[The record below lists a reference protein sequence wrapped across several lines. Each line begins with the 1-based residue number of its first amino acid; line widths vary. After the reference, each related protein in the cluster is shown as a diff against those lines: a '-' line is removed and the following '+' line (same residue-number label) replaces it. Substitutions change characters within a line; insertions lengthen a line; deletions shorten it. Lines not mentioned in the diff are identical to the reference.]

1 MLRPGRSLGHP
12 TRRHSDLG
20 GAAGAIWS
28 RGTPVRQAA
37 YSPRPP
43 PTPLPSPLRRL
54 DADLWR
60 YRWTLGPGLLCA
72 LASALF
78 TLFIPG
84 LVREAIDAIPRMV
97 AVQGFAAGTGAG
109 GLLYADFRQSLV
121 LLGAMILGLA
131 LVSGVFM
138 FLMRRL
144 VVVASRKIEYDL
156 RNRIYAH
163 LQRLSGAFYHRFA
176 TGDVMTR
183 ATSDVE
189 KVRRYVGPAL
199 MYLAR
204 AVAAIVMALTFML
217 AISPTLTFWA
227 ILPMPVLAV
236 SVFFVSRL
244 VHVRTDR
251 QQKAYSGLTSRVQE
265 ALSGIRVVK
274 AYAQEET
281 WGRRIDDA
289 SEDYQ
294 DKALSLAWVDS
305 AFRPVLMILIGTSTV
320 LVVGVGGRLVIEGA
334 LSLGNIAEFIIYV
347 ANLTWPVASFG
358 YVVSMVQQASA
369 SMARINEILDT
380 EPAVSDPLTGVVPG
394 GVAAE
399 AGGDG
404 AAPEVRGA
412 LSFDDV
418 TFRYTPDGPAVLDR
432 VSFDVPAGT
441 SLGIVGRTGSGK
453 STLVELVPRLMD
465 PTKGTVRVDGRDI
478 REMPLQVL
486 RGAIGYVP
494 QEVFLFSDTVG
505 NNIAFG
511 VPDAADDEVRQSAVE
526 ADLLA
531 NVEDFP
537 LGFET
542 MVGERGITLSGG
554 QKQRTAIARA
564 LIRRPPILLFDD
576 ALSAV
581 DTRTEATILANLRAQ
596 FGQRTVVVVSHRI
609 SAVQDAD
616 QIVVLD
622 RGRVSERG
630 THDELVAAGGAYATL
645 VRKQQLEAELEGA

>member
-1 MLRPGRSLGHP
+1 M
-12 TRRHSDLG
+12 
-20 GAAGAIWS
+20 A
-28 RGTPVRQAA
+28 
-37 YSPRPP
+37 
-43 PTPLPSPLRRL
+43 SPLRRL

-97 AVQGFAAGTGAG
+97 AVQGYAAGTAAG
-109 GLLYADFRQSLV
+109 EALFADFQASLV
-121 LLGAMILGLA
+121 LLGVMILGLA
-131 LVSGVFM
+131 VVSGLFM

-144 VVVASRKIEYDL
+144 VVVASRRIEADL
-156 RNRIYAH
+156 RGRLYAH
-163 LQRLSGAFYHRFA
+163 LQRLSGSFYHRFA

-183 ATSDVE
+183 ATSDIE

-199 MYLAR
+199 MYLSR
-204 AVAAIVMALTFML
+204 AIAAIVMALTFML

-227 ILPMPVLAV
+227 VLPMPVLAV

-251 QQKAYSGLTSRVQE
+251 QQSAYSALTSRVQE

-274 AYAQEET
+274 AYAQEEA

-289 SEDYQ
+289 SDDYQ
-294 DKALSLAWVDS
+294 RRALDLALVDA
-305 AFRPVLMILIGTSTV
+305 AFRPVLLILIGLSTV

-358 YVVSMVQQASA
+358 YVVSMIQQASA
-369 SMARINEILDT
+369 SMDRIATILDT
-380 EPAVSDPLTGVVPG
+380 EPVVADAPG
-394 GVAAE
+394 AAE
-399 AGGDG
+399 G
-404 AAPEVRGA
+404 APIEGRVTFDEVRY
-412 LSFDDV
+412 
-418 TFRYTPDGPAVLDR
+418 RYTDDGPAVLDG
-432 VSFDVPAGT
+432 VSFDAPAGT

-465 PTKGTVRVDGRDI
+465 PTSGTVRVDGRDV
-478 REMPLQVL
+478 REIPLVAL
-486 RGAIGYVP
+486 RSAVGYVP
-494 QEVFLFSDTVG
+494 QEVFLFSDTIG
-505 NNIAFG
+505 HNIAFG
-511 VPDAADDEVRQSAVE
+511 VPDAATAAIHEAARE

-531 NVEDFP
+531 NVEGFP

-542 MVGERGITLSGG
+542 RVGERGITLSGG

-564 LIRRPPILLFDD
+564 LIRRAPILIFDD

-581 DTRTEATILANLRAQ
+581 DTRTEATILENLRAQ
-596 FGQRTVVVVSHRI
+596 FGQRTVIVVSHRI

-616 QIVVLD
+616 QILVLD
-622 RGRVSERG
+622 DGRVSERG

-645 VRKQQLEAELEGA
+645 YRKQQLEAELAGV

>member
-1 MLRPGRSLGHP
+1 M
-12 TRRHSDLG
+12 
-20 GAAGAIWS
+20 A
-28 RGTPVRQAA
+28 
-37 YSPRPP
+37 
-43 PTPLPSPLRRL
+43 SPLRRL

-72 LASALF
+72 FASALF
-78 TLFIPG
+78 TLLIPG

-97 AVQGFAAGTGAG
+97 AVQGYAAATEAG
-109 GLLYADFRQSLV
+109 PALYDDFRWALV
-121 LLGAMILGLA
+121 LLGAMIIGLA
-131 LVSGVFM
+131 LISGLFM

-144 VVVASRKIEYDL
+144 VVVASRNIEYDL

-163 LQRLSGAFYHRFA
+163 LQQLSGDFYHRFA

-199 MYLAR
+199 MYIAR
-204 AVAAIVMALTFML
+204 AVAAIVAALTFML

-227 ILPMPVLAV
+227 ILPMPILAV
-236 SVFFVSRL
+236 AVFFVSRL

-281 WGRRIDDA
+281 WGRRIDEA

-294 DKALSLAWVDS
+294 DKALALAKVDA
-305 AFRPVLMILIGTSTV
+305 AFRPVLMVLIGTSTV
-320 LVVGVGGRLVIEGA
+320 LVVGVGGQLVIQGQ

-369 SMARINEILDT
+369 SMSRINEILDT
-380 EPAVSDPLTGVVPG
+380 APSVADPAL
-394 GVAAE
+394 
-399 AGGDG
+399 DG
-404 AAPEVRGA
+404 AQELDLEDAAPTVRGRV
-412 LSFDDV
+412 SFEDV
-418 TFRYTPDGPAVLDR
+418 TFRYTPDGPAVLDG

-441 SLGIVGRTGSGK
+441 SVGIVGRTGSGK

-465 PTKGTVRVDGRDI
+465 PTGGTVRVDGRDV
-478 REMPLQVL
+478 REMPLQTL

-494 QEVFLFSDTVG
+494 QEVFLFSDSIG

-511 VPDAADDEVRQSAVE
+511 VPDAEDAAIRDAAVE

-531 NVEDFP
+531 NVEGFP

-542 MVGERGITLSGG
+542 RVGERGITLSGG

-564 LIRRPPILLFDD
+564 LIRRPPVLIFDD

-581 DTRTEATILANLRAQ
+581 DTRTEATILQNLRSH
-596 FGQRTVVVVSHRI
+596 FGQRTVIVVSHRI

-616 QIVVLD
+616 QIVVLEA
-622 RGRVSERG
+622 GRVVEHGS
-630 THDELVAAGGAYATL
+630 HQELVEAGGQYATL
-645 VRKQQLEAELEGA
+645 YRKQQLEAELAGA

>member
-1 MLRPGRSLGHP
+1 M
-12 TRRHSDLG
+12 
-20 GAAGAIWS
+20 A
-28 RGTPVRQAA
+28 
-37 YSPRPP
+37 
-43 PTPLPSPLRRL
+43 SPLRRL

-97 AVQGFAAGTGAG
+97 AVQGTAAGTAAGAA
-109 GLLYADFRQSLV
+109 LAADFRWALV
-121 LLGAMILGLA
+121 MLGAMILGLA
-131 LVSGVFM
+131 LLSGLFM

-144 VVVASRKIEYDL
+144 VVVASRNIEFDL
-156 RNRIYAH
+156 RNRLYAH
-163 LQRLSGAFYHRFA
+163 LQTLSGSFYHRFA

-227 ILPMPVLAV
+227 VLPMPVLAV
-236 SVFFVSRL
+236 SVFFVSKL

-274 AYAQEET
+274 AYTQEET

-294 DKALSLAWVDS
+294 GRALDLAKVDA
-305 AFRPVLMILIGTSTV
+305 AFRPVLMILIGLSTV
-320 LVVGVGGRLVIEGA
+320 LVVGVGGRLVIAGQ

-358 YVVSMVQQASA
+358 YVVSMIQQASA
-369 SMARINEILDT
+369 SMARIAEILDT
-380 EPAVSDPLTGVVPG
+380 EP
-394 GVAAE
+394 GVADADAVTE
-399 AGGDG
+399 AGDIAGRLTFDG
-404 AAPEVRGA
+404 
-412 LSFDDV
+412 V
-418 TFRYTPDGPAVLDR
+418 TYRYTPDGPAVLDG

-441 SLGIVGRTGSGK
+441 SVGIVGRTGSGK
-453 STLVELVPRLMD
+453 STLVELIPRLMD
-465 PTKGTVRVDGRDI
+465 PTEGAVRVDGRDL
-478 REMPLQVL
+478 REVPLHTL
-486 RGAIGYVP
+486 RAAIGYVP

-511 VPDAADDEVRQSAVE
+511 VPEAEAAEITEAARE

-537 LGFET
+537 KGFET
-542 MVGERGITLSGG
+542 RVGERGITLSGG

-564 LIRRPPILLFDD
+564 LIRRAPILLFDD

-581 DTRTEATILANLRAQ
+581 DTRTEATILENLRAQ
-596 FGQRTVVVVSHRI
+596 FGQRTVVVVSHRV

-616 QIVVLD
+616 QILVLD
-622 RGRVSERG
+622 EGRVAERG
-630 THDELVAAGGAYATL
+630 THAELVAAGGAYATL

>member
-1 MLRPGRSLGHP
+1 M
-12 TRRHSDLG
+12 
-20 GAAGAIWS
+20 A
-28 RGTPVRQAA
+28 
-37 YSPRPP
+37 
-43 PTPLPSPLRRL
+43 SPLRRL

-97 AVQGFAAGTGAG
+97 AVQGYAAGTAAG
-109 GLLYADFRQSLV
+109 EALFADFRASLV
-121 LLGAMILGLA
+121 LLGAMILALA
-131 LVSGVFM
+131 AVSGLFM

-144 VVVASRKIEYDL
+144 VVVASRRIEADL
-156 RNRIYAH
+156 RGRLYAH
-163 LQRLSGAFYHRFA
+163 LQRLSGSFYHRFA

-183 ATSDVE
+183 ATSDIE

-199 MYLAR
+199 MYLSR
-204 AVAAIVMALTFML
+204 AIAAIVMALTFML

-227 ILPMPVLAV
+227 VLPMPVLAV

-251 QQKAYSGLTSRVQE
+251 QQSAYSALTSRVQE

-274 AYAQEET
+274 AYAQEEA
-281 WGRRIDDA
+281 WGRRIDAA
-289 SEDYQ
+289 SDDYQ
-294 DKALSLAWVDS
+294 RRALDLALVDA
-305 AFRPVLMILIGTSTV
+305 AFRPVLLILIGLSTV

-369 SMARINEILDT
+369 SMDRIATILDT
-380 EPAVSDPLTGVVPG
+380 EPVVSDAPGVT
-394 GVAAE
+394 
-399 AGGDG
+399 DG
-404 AAPEVRGA
+404 APIEGRVT
-412 LSFDDV
+412 FDDV
-418 TFRYTPDGPAVLDR
+418 VYRYTEDGPAVLDG
-432 VSFDVPAGT
+432 VSFDAPAGT

-453 STLVELVPRLMD
+453 STLVELIPRLMD
-465 PTKGTVRVDGRDI
+465 PTAGTVRVDGRDV
-478 REMPLQVL
+478 REIPLVAL
-486 RGAIGYVP
+486 RSAVGYVP
-494 QEVFLFSDTVG
+494 QEVFLFSDTIG
-505 NNIAFG
+505 HNIAFG
-511 VPDAADDEVRQSAVE
+511 VPDSPEAAVHDAARE

-531 NVEDFP
+531 NVEGFP
-537 LGFET
+537 RGFET
-542 MVGERGITLSGG
+542 RVGERGITLSGG

-564 LIRRPPILLFDD
+564 LIRRAPILIFDD

-581 DTRTEATILANLRAQ
+581 DTRTEATILENLRAQ
-596 FGQRTVVVVSHRI
+596 FGQRTVIVVSHRI

-616 QIVVLD
+616 QILVLD
-622 RGRVSERG
+622 DGHVAERG
-630 THDELVAAGGAYATL
+630 THDELVSAGGAYATL
-645 VRKQQLEAELEGA
+645 YRKQQLEAELAGA

>member
-1 MLRPGRSLGHP
+1 MAS
-12 TRRHSDLG
+12 S
-20 GAAGAIWS
+20 
-28 RGTPVRQAA
+28 
-37 YSPRPP
+37 
-43 PTPLPSPLRRL
+43 LRRL

-97 AVQGFAAGTGAG
+97 TVQGFAAGTAAG
-109 GLLYADFRQSLV
+109 ESLYGEFRQSLL
-121 LLGAMILGLA
+121 LLGAMILALA
-131 LVSGVFM
+131 LASGVFM

-144 VVVASRKIEYDL
+144 VVVASRQIEYDL
-156 RNRIYAH
+156 RNRLYAH

-199 MYLAR
+199 MYVAR
-204 AVAAIVMALTFML
+204 AAAAIVAALTFML

-227 ILPMPVLAV
+227 VLPMPILAV

-294 DKALSLAWVDS
+294 DKALGLARVDA
-305 AFRPVLMILIGTSTV
+305 AFRPVLMVLIGTSTV

-358 YVVSMVQQASA
+358 YVVSMIQQASA
-369 SMARINEILDT
+369 SMARINEIMDA
-380 EPAVSDPLTGVVPG
+380 EPAVADPDGLALPASADE
-394 GVAAE
+394 AAGARADDMAGAPLADETE
-399 AGGDG
+399 A
-404 AAPEVRGA
+404 AAIQGA
-412 LSFDDV
+412 LHFDDV

-432 VSFDVPAGT
+432 VTFEVPAGT

-465 PTKGTVRVDGRDI
+465 PTSGTVRVDGRDV
-478 REMPLQVL
+478 REIPLQTL

-511 VPDAADDEVRQSAVE
+511 VPQADDDEIRGAAVE

-542 MVGERGITLSGG
+542 LVGERGITLSGG

-581 DTRTEATILANLRAQ
+581 DTRTEATILDNLRAQ

-616 QIVVLD
+616 QIIVLD
-622 RGRVSERG
+622 DGRVAERG
-630 THDELVAAGGAYATL
+630 SHDALVEAGGAYATL
-645 VRKQQLEAELEGA
+645 VRKQKLEAELEGA

>member
-1 MLRPGRSLGHP
+1 M
-12 TRRHSDLG
+12 
-20 GAAGAIWS
+20 A
-28 RGTPVRQAA
+28 
-37 YSPRPP
+37 
-43 PTPLPSPLRRL
+43 SPLRRL
-54 DADLWR
+54 NADLWR

-72 LASALF
+72 LISALF

-97 AVQGFAAGTGAG
+97 AVQGYAAGTAAG
-109 GLLYADFRQSLV
+109 GMLYDDFRMSLV
-121 LLGAMILGLA
+121 LLGGMILGLA
-131 LVSGVFM
+131 ALSGLFM

-144 VVVASRKIEYDL
+144 VVVASRYIEYDL
-156 RNRIYAH
+156 RNQLYAH
-163 LQRLSGAFYHRFA
+163 LQRLSGAFYHRFP

-183 ATSDVE
+183 ATSDIE

-281 WGRRIDDA
+281 WGRRIDTS

-294 DKALSLAWVDS
+294 ARALDLALVDA
-305 AFRPVLMILIGTSTV
+305 AFRPVLMILIGLSTV
-320 LVVGVGGRLVIEGA
+320 LVVGVGGRLVIAGQ

-369 SMARINEILDT
+369 SMSRIEEILET
-380 EPAVSDPLTGVVPG
+380 VPAVGDPTADAPDALHVEAVTGRITF
-394 GVAAE
+394 
-399 AGGDG
+399 D
-404 AAPEVRGA
+404 EV
-412 LSFDDV
+412 S
-418 TFRYTPDGPAVLDR
+418 FRYTPDGPAVLDA
-432 VSFDVPAGT
+432 VSFDVPAG
-441 SLGIVGRTGSGK
+441 SSIGIVGRTGAGK
-453 STLVELVPRLMD
+453 STLVELIPRLMD
-465 PTKGTVRVDGRDI
+465 PTSGTVRVDGADVRDL
-478 REMPLQVL
+478 PLRTL
-486 RGAIGYVP
+486 RAAVGYVP
-494 QEVFLFSDTVG
+494 QEVFLFSDSIG

-511 VPDAADDEVRQSAVE
+511 VPEADPGAIHEAARE
-526 ADLLA
+526 ADLLD
-531 NVEDFP
+531 NVEGFP
-537 LGFET
+537 RGFET
-542 MVGERGITLSGG
+542 RVGERGITLSGG

-564 LIRRPPILLFDD
+564 LIRRAPILLFDD

-581 DTRTEATILANLRAQ
+581 DTRTEATILGNLRAQ
-596 FGQRTVVVVSHRI
+596 FGQRTVLVVSHRV

-616 QIVVLD
+616 QILVLD
-622 RGRVSERG
+622 EGRVAERG
-630 THDELVAAGGAYATL
+630 THAALVEAGGAYATM

>member
-1 MLRPGRSLGHP
+1 M
-12 TRRHSDLG
+12 
-20 GAAGAIWS
+20 A
-28 RGTPVRQAA
+28 
-37 YSPRPP
+37 
-43 PTPLPSPLRRL
+43 SPLRRL

-97 AVQGFAAGTGAG
+97 AVHGAVEGTAAGAA
-109 GLLYADFRQSLV
+109 LYGDFRQALV
-121 LLGAMILGLA
+121 LLGLGIVALA

-144 VVVASRKIEYDL
+144 VVVASRNIEYDL
-156 RNRIYAH
+156 RNRIYDH
-163 LQRLSGAFYHRFA
+163 LQKLSGDFYNRFA

-199 MYLAR
+199 MYIAR
-204 AVAAIVMALTFML
+204 AVAAIVTALTFML

-227 ILPMPVLAV
+227 VLPMPILAV
-236 SVFFVSRL
+236 AVFFVSRL

-289 SEDYQ
+289 SGDYQ
-294 DKALSLAWVDS
+294 DKALALAKVDA
-305 AFRPVLMILIGTSTV
+305 AFRPVLMVLIGTSTV
-320 LVVGVGGRLVIEGA
+320 LVVGVGGQLVIQGQ

-369 SMARINEILDT
+369 SMSRINEILDT
-380 EPAVSDPLTGVVPG
+380 EPTVADPASGPL
-394 GVAAE
+394 AATVE
-399 AGGDG
+399 G
-404 AAPEVRGA
+404 R

-418 TFRYTPDGPAVLDR
+418 TYRYSEDGPAVLNS
-432 VSFDVPAGT
+432 VSFEVPAGT
-441 SLGIVGRTGSGK
+441 SVGIVGRTGSGK

-465 PTKGTVRVDGRDI
+465 PTSGTVRVDGRDV
-478 REMPLQVL
+478 REMPLETL

-511 VPDAADDEVRQSAVE
+511 VPEAEDDAIRSAARE

-531 NVEDFP
+531 NVEGFP

-542 MVGERGITLSGG
+542 RVGERGITLSGG

-581 DTRTEATILANLRAQ
+581 DTRTEATILGNLRSH

-616 QIVVLD
+616 QILVLD
-622 RGRVSERG
+622 AGRIAEQG
-630 THDELVAAGGAYATL
+630 THDELIAAGGAYATL
-645 VRKQQLEAELEGA
+645 YRKQQLEAELAGA

>member
-1 MLRPGRSLGHP
+1 M
-12 TRRHSDLG
+12 
-20 GAAGAIWS
+20 A
-28 RGTPVRQAA
+28 
-37 YSPRPP
+37 
-43 PTPLPSPLRRL
+43 SPLRRL

-78 TLFIPG
+78 ALFIPG

-97 AVQGFAAGTGAG
+97 AVQGYAAGTPAG
-109 GLLYADFRQSLV
+109 PALYDDFRWALV
-121 LLGAMILGLA
+121 LLGGMIVALA
-131 LVSGVFM
+131 LVSGLFM

-144 VVVASRKIEYDL
+144 VVVASRNIEYDL

-163 LQRLSGAFYHRFA
+163 LQKLSGDFYHRFA

-199 MYLAR
+199 MYIAR
-204 AVAAIVMALTFML
+204 AAAAIVAALTFML
-217 AISPTLTFWA
+217 AISPTLTFWVV
-227 ILPMPVLAV
+227 LPMPVLAV
-236 SVFFVSRL
+236 AVFFVSRL

-251 QQKAYSGLTSRVQE
+251 QQTAYSGLTSRVQE

-274 AYAQEET
+274 AYTQEET

-294 DKALSLAWVDS
+294 DKALALAKVDA
-305 AFRPVLMILIGTSTV
+305 AFRPVLMVLIGTSTV
-320 LVVGVGGRLVIEGA
+320 LVVGVGGQLVIQGQ

-347 ANLTWPVASFG
+347 ASLTWPVASFG

-369 SMARINEILDT
+369 SMSRINEILDT
-380 EPAVSDPLTGVVPG
+380 PPSVADPAGLEG
-394 GVAAE
+394 
-399 AGGDG
+399 AGLEGAGLEG
-404 AAPEVRGA
+404 AATVEGRVT
-412 LSFDDV
+412 FEDV
-418 TFRYTPDGPAVLDR
+418 TYRYTPDGPAVLDG
-432 VSFDVPAGT
+432 VSFDVPAG
-441 SLGIVGRTGSGK
+441 SSVGIVGRTGSGK
-453 STLVELVPRLMD
+453 STLVELIPRLTD
-465 PTKGTVRVDGRDI
+465 PTAGTVRVDGRDV
-478 REMPLQVL
+478 REMPLQTL

-511 VPDAADDEVRQSAVE
+511 VPEAGDQAIRDASVE

-531 NVEDFP
+531 NVEGFP
-537 LGFET
+537 RGFET
-542 MVGERGITLSGG
+542 RVGERGITLSGG

-564 LIRRPPILLFDD
+564 LIRRPPILIFDD

-581 DTRTEATILANLRAQ
+581 DTRTEATILGNLRSH

-616 QIVVLD
+616 QIVVLEA
-622 RGRVSERG
+622 GRVVERG
-630 THDELVAAGGAYATL
+630 THGELVEAGGQYATL
-645 VRKQQLEAELEGA
+645 YRKQQLEAELAGA

>member
-1 MLRPGRSLGHP
+1 M
-12 TRRHSDLG
+12 
-20 GAAGAIWS
+20 
-28 RGTPVRQAA
+28 
-37 YSPRPP
+37 
-43 PTPLPSPLRRL
+43 PSPLRRL

-78 TLFIPG
+78 TLLIPG

-97 AVQGFAAGTGAG
+97 AVQGYAGGTAAGD
-109 GLLYADFRQSLV
+109 LLYGQFRQSLV
-121 LLGAMILGLA
+121 LLGLMILGLA
-131 LVSGVFM
+131 LLSGLFM

-144 VVVASRKIEYDL
+144 VVVASRYIEYDL
-156 RNRIYAH
+156 RDRLYAH

-199 MYLAR
+199 MYIAR
-204 AVAAIVMALTFML
+204 AVAAIGAALAFML

-251 QQKAYSGLTSRVQE
+251 QQTAYSGLTSRVQE

-274 AYAQEET
+274 AYAQEEA

-289 SEDYQ
+289 STDYQ
-294 DKALSLAWVDS
+294 DRALALARVDA
-305 AFRPVLMILIGTSTV
+305 AFRPVLMVLIGTSTV
-320 LVVGVGGRLVIEGA
+320 LVVGVGGRLVIEGQ
-334 LSLGNIAEFIIYV
+334 LSLGNIAEFLIYV

-380 EPAVSDPLTGVVPG
+380 EPAVADGPETGPARPV
-394 GVAAE
+394 E
-399 AGGDG
+399 
-404 AAPEVRGA
+404 GA
-412 LSFDDV
+412 LAFDRV
-418 TFRYTPDGPAVLDR
+418 TFRYTPDGPPVLDD
-432 VSFDVPAGT
+432 VSFGVPAGT

-465 PTKGTVRVDGRDI
+465 PTSGAVRVDGTDV
-478 REMPLQVL
+478 REIPLQTL

-511 VPDAADDEVRQSAVE
+511 VPEADDAEIRQAAQE

-537 LGFET
+537 LGFDT
-542 MVGERGITLSGG
+542 LVGERGITLSGG
-554 QKQRTAIARA
+554 QKQRSAIARA

-581 DTRTEATILANLRAQ
+581 DTRTEATILENLRAQ
-596 FGQRTVVVVSHRI
+596 FGQRTVVVVSHRV

-622 RGRVSERG
+622 DGRVVERG
-630 THDELVAAGGAYATL
+630 SHDELVAAGGAYATL

>member
-1 MLRPGRSLGHP
+1 M
-12 TRRHSDLG
+12 
-20 GAAGAIWS
+20 A
-28 RGTPVRQAA
+28 
-37 YSPRPP
+37 
-43 PTPLPSPLRRL
+43 SPLRRL

-97 AVQGFAAGTGAG
+97 AVQGYAG
-109 GLLYADFRQSLV
+109 GTVAGDLLYDQFRWSLV
-121 LLGAMILGLA
+121 LLGGMILALA
-131 LVSGVFM
+131 LLSGVFM

-144 VVVASRKIEYDL
+144 VVVASRRIEYDL
-156 RNRIYAH
+156 RDRLYAH

-199 MYLAR
+199 MYIAR
-204 AVAAIVMALTFML
+204 AVAAIVAALTFMV

-227 ILPMPVLAV
+227 VLPMPILAV
-236 SVFFVSRL
+236 AVFFVSRL

-289 SEDYQ
+289 SGDYQ
-294 DKALSLAWVDS
+294 DKALALARVDA
-305 AFRPVLMILIGTSTV
+305 AFRPVLMVLIGTSTV
-320 LVVGVGGRLVIEGA
+320 LVVGVGGRLVIEGQ

-369 SMARINEILDT
+369 SMARIAEIMDT
-380 EPAVSDPLTGVVPG
+380 EPAVADGPQTG
-394 GVAAE
+394 E
-399 AGGDG
+399 AR
-404 AAPEVRGA
+404 PVEGA
-412 LSFDDV
+412 LAFDDV
-418 TFRYTPDGPAVLDR
+418 MFRYTPDGPPVLDR
-432 VSFDVPAGT
+432 VSFTVPAGT
-441 SLGIVGRTGSGK
+441 SLGIVGRTGAGK

-465 PTKGTVRVDGRDI
+465 PTAGRVLVDGTDV
-478 REMPLQVL
+478 REIPLQTL

-511 VPDAADDEVRQSAVE
+511 VPEAADAEVRWAAGE
-526 ADLLA
+526 ADLLS

-537 LGFET
+537 LGFDT
-542 MVGERGITLSGG
+542 LVGERGITLSGG
-554 QKQRTAIARA
+554 QKQRSAIARA

-581 DTRTEATILANLRAQ
+581 DTRTEATILENLRAQ

-622 RGRVSERG
+622 AGRVAERG
-630 THDELVAAGGAYATL
+630 SHDELVATGGAYATL